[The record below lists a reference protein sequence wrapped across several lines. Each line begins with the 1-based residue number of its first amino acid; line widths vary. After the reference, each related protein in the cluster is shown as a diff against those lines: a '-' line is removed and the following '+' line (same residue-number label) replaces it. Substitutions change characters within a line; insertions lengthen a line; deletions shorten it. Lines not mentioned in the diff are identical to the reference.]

1 MGITELGPRID
12 VEKIVVVAVSGNVVD
27 GSMTVERVVWVV
39 TGKTQLMVPDWLK
52 SIPLA
57 SPELPDI
64 MAFVQVG
71 DIWSA
76 YCLYQVNLPAGPFA
90 EETHYR
96 IKASPLGTCS
106 GTINSAP

>member
-1 MGITELGPRID
+1 
-12 VEKIVVVAVSGNVVD
+12 
-27 GSMTVERVVWVV
+27 
-39 TGKTQLMVPDWLK
+39 MVPDWLK

-57 SPELPDI
+57 SPEPPVI

-76 YCLYQVNLPAGPFA
+76 HRLHQVNLPAGHFA
-90 EETHYR
+90 EETHHR